1 MAIPNP
7 FFPQYNNT
15 YQQMLQ
21 QYQQNLANQNQV
33 TVFNN
38 VPSEEVARRWDL
50 PPNTTG
56 NFINTNEKYIYIKT
70 SGASMLEP
78 YKFTKIRLEEETEDG
93 FASNQEQQPE
103 LRQVNLDDY
112 VTKEEFENKIK
123 TYESI
128 INDMQEVV
136 KELKG

>member
-1 MAIPNP
+1 MPLPNP
-7 FFPQYNNT
+7 FYPQLNNT

-21 QYQQNLANQNQV
+21 QYQQSMTSQSQT
-33 TVFNN
+33 TVFYN

-70 SGASMLEP
+70 SGSSMLEP

-93 FASNQEQQPE
+93 IVPQVSSSEPPI
-103 LRQVNLDDY
+103 VNLDNY
-112 VTKEEFENKIK
+112 ITKEELDNKLKPYENTIK
-123 TYESI
+123 E
-128 INDMQEVV
+128 MQEVV